1 MGMVWARSA
10 WGRYWRWDP
19 KETMSLVA
27 FCVYSLYL
35 YFEAVIKPD
44 SRGLLGA
51 LSAIGYVTLLLTAA
65 LGMRLAG
72 LRSHM

>member
-1 MGMVWARSA
+1 
-10 WGRYWRWDP
+10 
-19 KETMSLVA
+19 MSLVA
-27 FCVYSLYL
+27 FCIYSLCL